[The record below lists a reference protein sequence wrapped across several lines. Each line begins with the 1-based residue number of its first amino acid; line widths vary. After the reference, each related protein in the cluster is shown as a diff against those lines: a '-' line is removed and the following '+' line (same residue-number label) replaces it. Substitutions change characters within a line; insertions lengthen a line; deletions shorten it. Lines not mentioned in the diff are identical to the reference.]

1 MALAMGS
8 GIGKFE
14 AGVTLVD
21 GKFSERVSW
30 VEDVD
35 ALLSRFFSLSSRFRT
50 P

>member
-1 MALAMGS
+1 MALAVGS

-14 AGVTLVD
+14 VAVTLVD
-21 GKFSERVSW
+21 GKFSERAFR

-35 ALLSRFFSLSSRFRT
+35 ALSSRFFSLSFRFCI